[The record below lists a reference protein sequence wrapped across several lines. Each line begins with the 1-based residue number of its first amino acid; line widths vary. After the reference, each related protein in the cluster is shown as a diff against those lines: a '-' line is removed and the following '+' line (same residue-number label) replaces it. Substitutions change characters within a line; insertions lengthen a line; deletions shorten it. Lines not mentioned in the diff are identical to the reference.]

1 MHSTRLVLHLTAMW
15 YATDSERPSGSESEH
30 KYEEFNDDSADGEL
44 NNHDNDSSDSD
55 DGAQS
60 NTSYGEN
67 LRVQGISSLEHL
79 TFNDE

>member
-1 MHSTRLVLHLTAMW
+1 MW